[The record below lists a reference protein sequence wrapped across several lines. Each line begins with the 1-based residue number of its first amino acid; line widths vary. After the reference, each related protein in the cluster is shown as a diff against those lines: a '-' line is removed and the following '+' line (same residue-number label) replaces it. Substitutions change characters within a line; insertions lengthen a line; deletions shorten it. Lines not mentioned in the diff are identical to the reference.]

1 MQKPKWKE
9 VKKNDSSFLL
19 DTMHALRTVMRCK
32 NTLLQLKLQTRST
45 CCIAYFIFFCI
56 IMSKN
61 IFPKYCCRYPV
72 YIIFE
77 FRICLIRAFMLLS
90 AVELLLSWSQVRCHT
105 VFATTPPRIL
115 MIGYFIASQHNK
127 LW

>member
-56 IMSKN
+56 IMS
-61 IFPKYCCRYPV
+61 
-72 YIIFE
+72 
-77 FRICLIRAFMLLS
+77 
-90 AVELLLSWSQVRCHT
+90 
-105 VFATTPPRIL
+105 
-115 MIGYFIASQHNK
+115 
-127 LW
+127 